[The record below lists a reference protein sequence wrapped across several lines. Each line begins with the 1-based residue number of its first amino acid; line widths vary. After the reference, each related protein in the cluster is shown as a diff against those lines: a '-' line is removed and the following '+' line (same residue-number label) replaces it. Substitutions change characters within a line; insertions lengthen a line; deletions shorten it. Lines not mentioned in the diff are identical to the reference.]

1 MATIKSRVASR
12 LRTTEELDEI
22 IAAADALSG
31 EITRKQ
37 EAISRAW
44 RVLLLELHI
53 MSESCS
59 GNACEK
65 KQREWQPTVRNK
77 VTYGAAWARG
87 VFANRRARKPASQR
101 NRQG

>member
-37 EAISRAW
+37 EARPEHLARLARIVARIAYHV
-44 RVLLLELHI
+44 REL
-53 MSESCS
+53 
-59 GNACEK
+59 
-65 KQREWQPTVRNK
+65 QRQRLREETE
-77 VTYGAAWARG
+77 G
-87 VFANRRARKPASQR
+87 VATD
-101 NRQG
+101 G